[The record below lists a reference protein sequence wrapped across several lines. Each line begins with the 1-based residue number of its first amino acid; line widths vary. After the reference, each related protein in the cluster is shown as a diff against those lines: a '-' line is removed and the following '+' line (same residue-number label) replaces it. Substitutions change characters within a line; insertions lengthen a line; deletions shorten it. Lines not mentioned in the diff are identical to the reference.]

1 MSGQVLM
8 GSKSEEKLSG
18 PDLMEI
24 AKDSVVRISSKLE
37 ESGGHG
43 SAFAYKQVMTETGS
57 TVYFLTN
64 LHNFYTVLPLYQNVM
79 WLASQGRSDDELLIK
94 TTIDFRGK
102 AFAVDKIIACRGA
115 LFASS
120 HRWFQDF
127 AVFSVN
133 TDICEEV
140 KMFALPEANDARPGE
155 TVYAFG
161 FPDFTDLG
169 ITEGIIS
176 HVYHDHDNPDLYH
189 QIQHSVLINPGNSG
203 GPTVNASGVAVG
215 MSTWGANRSKQSGRQ
230 LSGMNFSVNV
240 AHTFEICRDNDLIE
254 EVSMERLYQHFV
266 ARAREHFKYG
276 S

>member
-1 MSGQVLM
+1 MSSQVLM

-24 AKDSVVRISSKLE
+24 AKDSVVQICSKFA
-37 ESGGHG
+37 GGAGKG

-64 LHNFYTVLPLYQNVM
+64 LHNFSETLKWYGTVM
-79 WLASQGRSDDELLIK
+79 WLASQGHPDNDLLIK
-94 TTIDFRGK
+94 TTIDFLGK
-102 AFAVDKIIACRGA
+102 TYSVDKIVSCKGA
-115 LFASS
+115 LLNEFQ
-120 HRWFQDF
+120 HFQDF
-127 AVFSVN
+127 AIFSVN
-133 TDICEEV
+133 TDIREEV
-140 KMFALPEANDARPGE
+140 KMFALPEASDARAGE

-176 HVYHDHDNPDLYH
+176 HVYHDHENPKLQH
-189 QIQHSVLINPGNSG
+189 QIQHSILINPGNSG
-203 GPTVNASGVAVG
+203 GPSVNANGVAVG
-215 MSTWGANRSKQSGRQ
+215 MSTWFKQRTEGGKRP
-230 LSGMNFSVNV
+230 LSGMCFSVNV

-254 EVSMERLYQHFV
+254 EISMDRIFKHFV
-266 ARAREHFKYG
+266 ARAREYFKYG

>member
-1 MSGQVLM
+1 M

-24 AKDSVVRISSKLE
+24 AKDTVVRISSKLE
-37 ESGGHG
+37 ESSCHG

-64 LHNFYTVLPLYQNVM
+64 LHNFSSVLRFYGTVM
-79 WLASQGRSDDELLIK
+79 WLASQGRPDDDLLIK

-102 AFAVDKIIACRGA
+102 SYSVDKIVSCKGA
-115 LFASS
+115 LLDKSRSFY
-120 HRWFQDF
+120 QDF
-127 AVFSVN
+127 AVFSVD
-133 TDICEEV
+133 TDIREEV
-140 KMFALPEANDARPGE
+140 KMFALPEASDARAGE

-176 HVYHDHDNPDLYH
+176 HVYHDHDNPYLQH
-189 QIQHSVLINPGNSG
+189 QIQHSILINPGNSG
-203 GPTVNASGVAVG
+203 GPTVNGNGVAVG
-215 MSTWGANRSKQSGRQ
+215 MSTWGKEMSNGGAK

-266 ARAREHFKYG
+266 ARAREHVKYG

>member
-1 MSGQVLM
+1 MSGQIVL
-8 GSKSEEKLSG
+8 GSKSVEKLSG

-24 AKDSVVRISSKLE
+24 AKDSVVRIRSKLGE
-37 ESGGHG
+37 GGGHG

-64 LHNFYTVLPLYQNVM
+64 LHNFYTVLPFYQNVM
-79 WLASQGRSDDELLIK
+79 WLASQGHSDDDLLIK

-102 AFAVDKIIACRGA
+102 TFVVDKIIACNGA

-120 HRWFQDF
+120 HQWFQDF
-127 AVFSVN
+127 AIFSVD
-133 TDICEEV
+133 TEICEEV

-176 HVYHDHDNPDLYH
+176 HVYHDHENPQLQH
-189 QIQHSVLINPGNSG
+189 QIQHSILINPGNSG
-203 GPTVNASGVAVG
+203 GPTVNVNGVAVG
-215 MSTWGANRSKQSGRQ
+215 MSTWGKTSGGGRS

-254 EVSMERLYQHFV
+254 EVSMNRIYKHFV
-266 ARAREHFKYG
+266 ARAREYYKYG

>member
-24 AKDSVVRISSKLE
+24 AKDSVVRITSELE
-37 ESGGHG
+37 GRGGHG

-64 LHNFYTVLPLYQNVM
+64 LHNFSSVLQLRNVVFD
-79 WLASQGRSDDELLIK
+79 LASQGRPDDDLLIK
-94 TTIDFRGK
+94 TTVDFRGQTYS
-102 AFAVDKIIACRGA
+102 VDKIVSCKGA
-115 LFASS
+115 LLDSFQ
-120 HRWFQDF
+120 HFQDF
-127 AVFSVN
+127 AIFSVN
-133 TDICEEV
+133 TDIGEEM

-155 TVYAFG
+155 NVYAFG

-176 HVYHDHDNPDLYH
+176 HVYRDHENPLLQH
-189 QIQHSVLINPGNSG
+189 QIQHSILINPGNSG
-203 GPTVNASGVAVG
+203 GPTVNANGVAVG
-215 MSTWGANRSKQSGRQ
+215 MSTWGKTLSGGKSI
-230 LSGMNFSVNV
+230 SGMNFSVNV
-240 AHTFEICRDNDLIE
+240 ARAFEICRDNDLIE
-254 EVSMERLYQHFV
+254 EVSMERIYQHFV
-266 ARAREHFKYG
+266 ARAREYFKYG

>member
-24 AKDSVVRISSKLE
+24 AKDSVVRISSKLG

-43 SAFAYKQVMTETGS
+43 TAFAYKQVMTETGS

-64 LHNFYTVLPLYQNVM
+64 LHNFSSVLQLRNTVFH
-79 WLASQGRSDDELLIK
+79 LASQGYPDDELFIK
-94 TTIDFRGK
+94 TIVDFRDK
-102 AFAVDKIIACRGA
+102 TYSVDKIVSCKGA
-115 LFASS
+115 LLDAFQP
-120 HRWFQDF
+120 FQDF
-127 AVFSVN
+127 AIFSVN
-133 TDICEEV
+133 TDIREEV
-140 KMFALPEANDARPGE
+140 KMFALPEANDARAGE

-176 HVYHDHDNPDLYH
+176 HVYQDHEDPSLQH
-189 QIQHSVLINPGNSG
+189 QIQHSILINVGNSG
-203 GPTVNASGVAVG
+203 GPTVNANGVAVG
-215 MSTWGANRSKQSGRQ
+215 MSTWGLPYSKSGQ
-230 LSGMNFSVNV
+230 PLSGMNFSVNV
-240 AHTFEICRDNDLIE
+240 AHTFEICRDSDLIE
-254 EVSMERLYQHFV
+254 EASMERIYQHFV
-266 ARAREHFKYG
+266 VRAREHLKYG

>member
-18 PDLMEI
+18 PDLMDI

-37 ESGGHG
+37 ERGGHG

-64 LHNFYTVLPLYQNVM
+64 LHNFSTLLPLYGTVM
-79 WLASQGRSDDELLIK
+79 RLASQGHPDDDLLIK

-102 AFAVDKIIACRGA
+102 TYSVDKIVSCKGA
-115 LFASS
+115 LLDKHQF
-120 HRWFQDF
+120 FQDF
-127 AVFSVN
+127 VIFSVN
-133 TDICEEV
+133 TNICDEV
-140 KMFALPEANDARPGE
+140 QMFALPEASDARSGE
-155 TVYAFG
+155 PVYAFG
-161 FPDFTDLG
+161 FPDDTDLG

-176 HVYHDHDNPDLYH
+176 HVYHDHKNPSLQH
-189 QIQHSVLINPGNSG
+189 QIQHSILINPGNSG
-203 GPTVNASGVAVG
+203 GPTVNVNGVAVG
-215 MSTWGANRSKQSGRQ
+215 ISTWGKIASLGGVL

-254 EVSMERLYQHFV
+254 EVSMERIYQHFV